1 MASVSLY
8 LDFPETHKY
17 ADARTAPTF
26 QCGALS
32 TTNKRN
38 EAHTLSLTMHHCG
51 INHAAHHAAH
61 RPTRIY
67 KLFKPVFR
75 EFSSHHKGV

>member
-17 ADARTAPTF
+17 TDARTPPTF

-32 TTNKRN
+32 TANKQN

-51 INHAAHHAAH
+51 INHTAH
-61 RPTRIY
+61 RPTRIH
-67 KLFKPVFR
+67 KLFKPMFR

>member
-17 ADARTAPTF
+17 TDARTTPTF
-26 QCGALS
+26 QCRALS
-32 TTNKRN
+32 TANKQN
-38 EAHTLSLTMHHCG
+38 EAHTVALTMHHCG
-51 INHAAHHAAH
+51 INHAAH

-67 KLFKPVFR
+67 MLFKPAFR
-75 EFSSHHKGV
+75 DFSSHHKGV